1 MAGSVITAASEG
13 QMYRIVFLAPAEYY
27 QGALEWFNPMYKSF
41 RILSPEELE
50 IDPDAVN

>member
-1 MAGSVITAASEG
+1 
-13 QMYRIVFLAPAEYY
+13 MYRVVFLAPAEYY

-50 IDPDAVN
+50 IDPDTAN